1 MSGFSTSNAFYRA
14 IMVELE
20 RKRIAMGLSQD
31 RLSELMGV
39 AERSYA
45 KMVWPDSA
53 SGRLAT
59 WDKLQKAIE
68 VLFADG
74 FEVVVRAGM
83 TLTDTTPG
91 TKRLI
96 RQAAAHY
103 DRRGARELMRDLAL
117 LRHEKVPKWRREQ
130 IARKAGRASG
140 KKRRQ
145 NARKR
150 KSEPIILPA
159 EHARKFTTGLTTV

>member
-1 MSGFSTSNAFYRA
+1 MSGVSTSNAFYRA
-14 IMVELE
+14 IMLELE
-20 RKRIAMGLSQD
+20 RKRLAMGLSQD

-39 AERSYA
+39 AERSYS
-45 KMVWPDSA
+45 KMLWPDSP

-74 FEVVVRAGM
+74 FEVVVRAGC

-103 DRRGARELMRDLAL
+103 DRRTSRELMIDIGRL
-117 LRHEKVPKWRREQ
+117 VTRE
-130 IARKAGRASG
+130 IRVKGRK
-140 KKRRQ
+140 KIP
-145 NARKR
+145 ARKR
-150 KSEPIILPA
+150 RAIAKRA
-159 EHARKFTTGLTTV
+159 ARERWLRRRGKQIEKALCVTAVKHNGISR

>member
-1 MSGFSTSNAFYRA
+1 MSGVSTSNAFYRA

-20 RKRIAMGLSQD
+20 RKRLAMGLSMD

-39 AERSYA
+39 AERSYS
-45 KMVWPDSA
+45 KMVWPDTP

-68 VLFADG
+68 VLYADG

-103 DRRGARELMRDLAL
+103 DRRGARELMRDLNA

-145 NARKR
+145 NGRKR
-150 KSEPIILPA
+150 KSQSIVAPPELPREFKA
-159 EHARKFTTGLTTV
+159 SMER

>member
-1 MSGFSTSNAFYRA
+1 MSGGSTSNAFYRA

-20 RKRIAMGLSQD
+20 RKRLAMGLSQD

-39 AERSYA
+39 AERSYQ
-45 KMVWPDSA
+45 KMVWPDSS

-74 FEVVVRAGM
+74 FEVVVRAGC

-117 LRHEKVPKWRREQ
+117 LRHEKVPEWRRKQ
-130 IARKAGRASG
+130 IAKKAGRASG

-145 NARKR
+145 NGRKR
-150 KSEPIILPA
+150 KSAPILPPA
-159 EHARKFTTGLTTV
+159 ELPRTFKTGFVRV